1 MGSMK
6 KGVKI
11 NHKVI
16 LSLIIVV
23 ILFMAAGFFA
33 VKSVSKSAEALDE
46 KYIFEDGEEHGDT
59 VGHEFFL
66 NSPD

>member
-1 MGSMK
+1 MK

-33 VKSVSKSAEALDE
+33 VKSVSKSAEATDE

-59 VGHEFFL
+59 VDHEFFL

>member
-1 MGSMK
+1 MESIRRGIKM
-6 KGVKI
+6 
-11 NHKVI
+11 NRKVI

-33 VKSVSKSAEALDE
+33 VKSGSKSAEAPDE

-59 VGHEFFL
+59 VDHEFFL

>member
-1 MGSMK
+1 MESMK

-16 LSLIIVV
+16 LSLIIVI

-33 VKSVSKSAEALDE
+33 VKSGSKSAEAPDE

-59 VGHEFFL
+59 VDHEFFL